1 MNWHR
6 PILSRGR
13 AFADRYRVSDST
25 VIFLLLR
32 VMARTPASTLRAAD
46 RAEGFSP
53 GVESVRALNPGNK
66 R

>member
-1 MNWHR
+1 M
-6 PILSRGR
+6 
-13 AFADRYRVSDST
+13 
-25 VIFLLLR
+25 IFLLLR